1 MRDVAHRLAGPYLA
15 GLTSIA
21 VAGRATK
28 PTAEIPQP
36 ARPRLHSITMSVRFT
51 PSRNVAEL
59 QESATIAVSAR
70 AKALRAAGRAVID
83 LGAGEPDFPTPAFI
97 RESAKRAL
105 DAGATRYTLVE
116 GILPLRECIATRAN
130 ERLSASEISSAD
142 VVVSTGSKQALFNS
156 CFVLFGPDDDVLV
169 PTPAWTSYYQILTL
183 ARARAIE
190 VPGRREN
197 SLKVTADDLARAAT
211 PRTRGVMI
219 NSPTNP
225 TGAVYSLDELRAI
238 LELATSR
245 GWWVIS
251 DEIYREISY
260 ETPAPSL
267 LDAASGNAALRERLI
282 VVNGVAKAY
291 AMTGW
296 RIGWSIAP
304 TLVARSICALQS
316 HTTSNAS
323 TLAQHA
329 ALCALSSR
337 EQSQSAIATMV
348 AEFRR
353 RRDAAA
359 EMLRAAGVDFIDPR
373 GAFYLFVRV
382 PSRTGDDAP
391 GTSFARELLDTR
403 DVAVVP
409 GAAFRTPEW
418 IRISYAAPT
427 DDVVEGV
434 SRVVALLKH

>member
-1 MRDVAHRLAGPYLA
+1 MVFT
-15 GLTSIA
+15 TSPNI
-21 VAGRATK
+21 
-28 PTAEIPQP
+28 
-36 ARPRLHSITMSVRFT
+36 
-51 PSRNVAEL
+51 AEL

-83 LGAGEPDFPTPAFI
+83 LGAGEPDFPTPSFI
-97 RESAKRAL
+97 RDTAKRAL

-116 GILPLRECIATRAN
+116 GIQPLRECIASRAN
-130 ERLSASEISSAD
+130 ERLGVTSVTSSD
-142 VVVSTGSKQALFNS
+142 VVVSTGSKQSLFNG
-156 CFVLFGPDDDVLV
+156 CFVLFGPGDEVLV

-183 ARARAIE
+183 ARAQAIA
-190 VPGRREN
+190 VRGRREN
-197 SLKVTADDLARAAT
+197 SLKVTPEDLARAAT
-211 PRTRGVMI
+211 PRTRGVML

-238 LELATSR
+238 LDLAESR

-260 ETPAPSL
+260 EAEAPSL
-267 LDAASGNAALRERLI
+267 LDAVAGEPSLRDR
-282 VVNGVAKAY
+282 VVVVDGVAKAY

-304 TLVARSICALQS
+304 TTVARAICALQS

-323 TLAQHA
+323 TLSQHA

-337 EQSQSAIATMV
+337 EQSEAAIAEMV

-359 EMLRAAGVDFIDPR
+359 ALLRAAGVDFIEPR
-373 GAFYLFVRV
+373 GAFYLFIRV
-382 PSRTGDDAP
+382 PQRGNDADP
-391 GTSFARELLDTR
+391 GASFARELLDTR

-409 GAAFRTPEW
+409 GMAFRTPEW
-418 IRISYAAPT
+418 IRVSYAAPME
-427 DDVVEGV
+427 DVLEGV
-434 SRVVALLKH
+434 RRIVDLIGR

>member
-1 MRDVAHRLAGPYLA
+1 
-15 GLTSIA
+15 
-21 VAGRATK
+21 
-28 PTAEIPQP
+28 
-36 ARPRLHSITMSVRFT
+36 MSVRFT
-51 PSRNVAEL
+51 PSSNVAEL
-59 QESATIAVSAR
+59 QESATIAVSTR

-83 LGAGEPDFPTPAFI
+83 LGAGEPDFPTPVFI
-97 RESAKRAL
+97 RNGAKQAL

-116 GILPLRECIATRAN
+116 GILPLRECIAARVN
-130 ERLSASEISSAD
+130 ERVGTPQITPSDI
-142 VVVSTGSKQALFNS
+142 VVSTGSKQALFNS
-156 CFVLFGPDDDVLV
+156 CFVLFGPGDDVLV

-197 SLKVTADDLARAAT
+197 SLKITADDLAHAAT

-225 TGAVYSLDELRAI
+225 TGAVYSLAELRSI
-238 LELATSR
+238 LELAASR

-260 ETPAPSL
+260 ESSAPSL
-267 LDAASGNAALRERLI
+267 LDAANGDAALRERLI
-282 VVNGVAKAY
+282 VVDGVAKAY

-304 TLVARSICALQS
+304 TAVARSICALQS

-323 TLAQHA
+323 TVAQHA
-329 ALCALSSR
+329 ALCALSAR

-353 RRDAAA
+353 RRDAATDL
-359 EMLRAAGVDFIDPR
+359 LRAACVDFVDPR

-382 PSRTGDDAP
+382 PSTADDEAP
-391 GTSFARELLDTR
+391 GTAFARELLDTR

-418 IRISYAAPT
+418 IRISYAAAM

-434 SRVVALLKH
+434 KRVVGLLNR